1 VELLFS
7 GKTLISTGARMPAPG
22 RSGAI
27 IMQNRAAPIE
37 DPSRETPPMSSNDS
51 TPQAPADNAAGEG
64 RPAGM
69 SKGLTSY
76 GDAGFSLF
84 LRKAFIKGAGYTD
97 RALDRPVIGITNTGS
112 AYNPCHGNAPQLIEA
127 VKRGIL
133 MAGGLPMDFPT
144 ISIHESFTAP
154 TSMYLRN
161 LMSIDTEELL
171 RAQPMDAVVLIGGCD
186 KTVPAQLMGA
196 ASAGLPA
203 VQLITGSMLTGSH
216 RSERVG
222 ACTDCRRYWAKFRAE
237 EIDAEEVA
245 DVNNQLVASVGT
257 CSVMGTAS
265 TMACIAEALG
275 MTVPGGASPPA
286 VTADRMRAAEQSG
299 VLAVEAARN
308 RLTID
313 KILTAKAFE
322 NAMRV
327 LLAIGGST
335 NGIVHLT
342 AIAGR
347 MGYDIDMR
355 ALDRMGRETPVLLD
369 LKPSGQHYMEDFHHA
384 GGMATLLRELKPLLH
399 LDALTVTGRTL
410 GEEIERA
417 GPGFKQDVV
426 RSAANPIYREG
437 GIAVLEGNLAP
448 GGAIIKQSAANPA
461 LMEHEGRA
469 VVFENAAD
477 LAARIDLPD
486 LDVNADD
493 ILVLKNI
500 GPKGAPGMP
509 EAGYMPI
516 PLKLAKAG
524 VKDMVRISDG
534 RMSGTAFGTIVLHVV
549 PESAVGG
556 PLAFVQN
563 GDRIRLSVARREL
576 TLLVADAELARR
588 ASANPVKVPTAE
600 RGYRKLFLETVMQAD
615 KGADFDFMRPAQAR
629 GSIPSR

>member
-1 VELLFS
+1 
-7 GKTLISTGARMPAPG
+7 
-22 RSGAI
+22 
-27 IMQNRAAPIE
+27 
-37 DPSRETPPMSSNDS
+37 MSSSPSN
-51 TPQAPADNAAGEG
+51 PKHPAADGEG
-64 RPAGM
+64 MR
-69 SKGLTSY
+69 KGLVNY

-97 RALDRPVIGITNTGS
+97 AALERPVIGIADTGS
-112 AYNPCHGNAPQLIEA
+112 GYNPCHGNMPQLVEA
-127 VKRGIL
+127 VQRGVML
-133 MAGGLPMDFPT
+133 AGGLPVKFPT
-144 ISIHESFTAP
+144 ISIGESFAQP

-161 LMSIDTEELL
+161 LMSMDTEEML

-203 VQLITGSMLTGSH
+203 IQLITGSMLTGSH
-216 RSERVG
+216 RGEVVG
-222 ACTDCRRYWAKFRAE
+222 ACTDCRRFWARYRAE
-237 EIDAEEVA
+237 EIDATEIA

-286 VTADRMRAAEQSG
+286 VTSARMRVAEDTG
-299 VLAVEAARN
+299 TMAVQMAKT

-313 KILTAKAFE
+313 KVLTAKAFE

-347 MGYDIDMR
+347 MGYEIDLK

-369 LKPSGQHYMEDFHHA
+369 LKPSGQHYMEDFHAA
-384 GGMATLLRELKPLLH
+384 GGMTTLLRELKPLLH
-399 LDALTVTGRTL
+399 LDAMTVTGRTL
-410 GEEIERA
+410 GEELELA
-417 GPGFKQDVV
+417 APPFKQDVIRP
-426 RSAANPIYREG
+426 RSNPIYPQG

-448 GGAIIKQSAANPA
+448 GGAIIKQSAADPK

-469 VVFENAAD
+469 VVFEGLAD
-477 LAARIDLPD
+477 LASRIDSDD
-486 LDVNADD
+486 LDVKADD
-493 ILVLKNI
+493 VLVLKNI

-509 EAGYMPI
+509 EAGYI
-516 PLKLAKAG
+516 PLPRKLARQG

-534 RMSGTAFGTIVLHVV
+534 RMSGTAFGTIVLHVT
-549 PESAVGG
+549 PESAIGG
-556 PLAFVQN
+556 PLAHVRN
-563 GDRIRLSVARREL
+563 GDRIRLSVTKREIS
-576 TLLVADAELARR
+576 LLVSDAELARR
-588 ASANPVKVPTAE
+588 AKEEPVRVPTAE
-600 RGYRKLFLETVMQAD
+600 RGYRKLFLENVTQAD
-615 KGADFDFMRPAQAR
+615 QGVDFEFLRPPQAKER
-629 GSIPSR
+629 VPKA